1 MLKDL
6 LDKSWVDSRIK
17 KEKIIHEVYINY
29 EKQLMFIGR
38 ANMEENI
45 CVFYAF
51 KCSLDRQNVDEAIEF
66 ISNWN
71 IEKPVMNAWK
81 CEQIVWP
88 KENGYAKIAVSYNF
102 WTPYLYEDI
111 QRQVNSI
118 VNKINILNADDV
130 LGRAIAKYADLQPSS
145 CMENRNETDTVNEAL
160 DFLQKADFLLLAE
173 NSKIRNAYLEYLKK
187 KRRYYQRC
195 MDMDK

>member
-1 MLKDL
+1 MIRNL
-6 LDKSWVDSRIK
+6 LDNAWIDNRIK
-17 KEKIIHEVYINY
+17 KEKIVHEVYINY

-51 KCSLDRQNVDEAIEF
+51 ECFLDRENVEEAIKH
-66 ISNWN
+66 ILNWDM
-71 IEKPVMNAWK
+71 EKPVMNAWK

-88 KENGYAKIAVSYNF
+88 KENGYAKLATSYNC

-111 QRQVNSI
+111 QRQVNRM
-118 VNKINILNADDV
+118 VHKINILNIHSV
-130 LGRAIAKYADLQPSS
+130 LEKAMEEYVDLQPSS
-145 CMENRNETDTVNEAL
+145 CVGNRNETDVVNAAL

-173 NSKIRNAYLEYLKK
+173 DNKIRNNYLTYLKK
-187 KRRYYQRC
+187 RRKYYQEC
-195 MDMDK
+195 MSMDR

>member
-6 LDKSWVDSRIK
+6 LDNSWVDSRIK
-17 KEKIIHEVYINY
+17 TEKIIHEVYLNY
-29 EKQLMFIGR
+29 ERQLMFIGR
-38 ANMEENI
+38 ANMEGNI

-51 KCSLDRQNVDEAIEF
+51 ECFLDRQNVDEAIEF

-88 KENGYAKIAVSYNF
+88 KENGYAQIAVSHNF
-102 WTPYLYEDI
+102 WTKYLYEDI
-111 QRQVNSI
+111 QRQVKRM
-118 VNKINILNADDV
+118 VNKINILNAD
-130 LGRAIAKYADLQPSS
+130 AILEKAMEKYSDLQPSS
-145 CMENRNETDTVNEAL
+145 CLANRNETDIVNAAL

-173 NSKIRNAYLEYLKK
+173 NSKIRNNYLEYLKK
-187 KRRYYQRC
+187 KRRYYQEC

>member
-51 KCSLDRQNVDEAIEF
+51 ECSLERQNVDEAIEV
-66 ISNWN
+66 IANWN

-88 KENGYAKIAVSYNF
+88 KENGYAKIAVSHNF
-102 WTPYLYEDI
+102 GTPYLYEEI

-145 CMENRNETDTVNEAL
+145 CMENRNETDTVNLAL

-173 NSKIRNAYLEYLKK
+173 KSKIRNDYLEYLKK

>member
-38 ANMEENI
+38 ANMEGNI

-51 KCSLDRQNVDEAIEF
+51 ECSLDRQNVDEAVEF
-66 ISNWN
+66 IAKWN

-81 CEQIVWP
+81 CEQIIWP
-88 KENGYAKIAVSYNF
+88 KENGYAKIAVSHNC
-102 WTPYLYEDI
+102 WTPYLYADL
-111 QRQVNSI
+111 QRQVNSR
-118 VNKINILNADDV
+118 VNKINILNTDAV
-130 LGRAIAKYADLQPSS
+130 LERAIAKYADLQPVS
-145 CMENRNETDTVNEAL
+145 CEVNRHETDTVNVAL
-160 DFLQKADFLLLAE
+160 DFLQKTDFLLLAE
-173 NSKIRNAYLEYLKK
+173 NSKIRNDYLQYLKK
-187 KRRYYQRC
+187 KRRYYQEC